1 MESLSSEMGNTLVA
15 LSNDMAGAVERA
27 GRAVVAINA
36 RQRMASSGV
45 YWRQGVVIAA
55 DHSIKREEEIFVTL
69 PDGHTVPAALTGR
82 DSGTDLAVLELQ
94 GVELTPAEVGDAS
107 LPKTGHMVLALS
119 RSGEGVLSASLGIV
133 SAVSNARRP
142 WHGGQNDPLVRLDL
156 VLYPGF
162 SGGPLVDTQG
172 HVIGINT
179 SGLSRSIAFAIPTST
194 VNRVAHELLTRG
206 YIARG
211 YLGVGLQP
219 VRLPVAL
226 KAKLQLPGGS
236 GVIAFSVEPDGPAE
250 KAGMLIGDVLVAL
263 AGAPVGDTNDLQA
276 MLGAESV
283 GKTLGASIIR
293 GGNLAEL
300 EITVGERPRR
310 GR

>member
-1 MESLSSEMGNTLVA
+1 
-15 LSNDMAGAVERA
+15 MAAAVERA
-27 GRAVVAINA
+27 AGAVVAVNA

-45 YWRQGVVIAA
+45 YWRQGVVITA
-55 DHSIKREEEIFVTL
+55 DHSIKREDEISVTL
-69 PDGHTVPAALTGR
+69 PDGHSVPATLAGR
-82 DSGTDLAVLELQ
+82 DSGTDLAVLGLQ
-94 GVELTPAEVGDAS
+94 GQELAPAEIGDAS
-107 LPKTGHMVLALS
+107 LPKTGHLVLALG
-119 RSGEGVLSASLGIV
+119 RSGEGILSASLGVI
-133 SAVSNARRP
+133 STISSARRP
-142 WHGGQNDPLVRLDL
+142 WHSSQNDPLMRLDL

-162 SGGPLVDTQG
+162 SGGPLVDTHG
-172 HVIGINT
+172 RVIGINT
-179 SGLSRSIAFAIPTST
+179 SGLSRSMALAIPSST
-194 VNRVAHELLTRG
+194 VNRVAQELLTRG

-219 VRLPVAL
+219 VRLPGAL
-226 KAKLQLPGGS
+226 KAKLKVSADS
-236 GVIAFSVEPDGPAE
+236 GVIAFSVETDGPAE

-263 AGAPVGDTNDLQA
+263 AGTPVGDTNDLQA

-283 GKTLGASIIR
+283 GKTFAASIIR